1 LKDQFSVDVC
11 DTLREVDIRILTL
24 SLHVAQDRPKNR
36 GLLVSFPLEAD
47 VGGTFVEVLAL
58 PVKVS

>member
-11 DTLREVDIRILTL
+11 DTLREVDIRILIL
-24 SLHVAQDRPKNR
+24 SLNVAQDRPKNR
-36 GLLVSFPLEAD
+36 DHLVSFLLKVD
-47 VGGTFVEVLAL
+47 VRGTFVEVLAL

>member
-24 SLHVAQDRPKNR
+24 SLNVAQDRPKNR
-36 GLLVSFPLEAD
+36 DLLFSFLLEVD
-47 VGGTFVEVLAL
+47 VRGTFVEVLAL
-58 PVKVS
+58 PVKVA